1 MIDVD
6 AVILGSGLSK
16 RMGSNKLL
24 LDYQGKTVIERVV
37 LAVVKANCFKN
48 ILVVVK
54 DREVEEIV
62 AKYNVKTIFNP
73 NYKYGKSTSIYL
85 GIMIL
90 GESHG
95 TMFLAGDQP
104 FVDSDSILN
113 LWGEFIQNKDNILLP
128 YVNKAIGKPVIF
140 PKSLYGELLNLKGE
154 NGVMDV
160 VKNNGSL
167 VKKVR
172 MSNYRLFF
180 DMDTKEDYKLLLSN
194 LI

>member
-16 RMGSNKLL
+16 RMESNKLL
-24 LDYQGKTVIERVV
+24 LDYEGKTVIERVV
-37 LAVVKANCFKN
+37 LAVLKANCFKN
-48 ILVVVK
+48 VLVVVK
-54 DREVEEIV
+54 DREVEEIL

-73 NYKYGKSTSIYL
+73 NYKHGKSTSIHL
-85 GIMIL
+85 GLMIL

-95 TMFLAGDQP
+95 TMFLVGDQP

-113 LWGEFIQNKDNILLP
+113 LWCEFIQNKDNILVP
-128 YVNKAIGKPVIF
+128 YINRTMGKPIIF

-160 VKNNGSL
+160 LKNNEGII
-167 VKKVR
+167 KKVR
-172 MSNYRLFF
+172 VSNYKLFF
-180 DMDTKEDYKLLLSN
+180 DMDTKEDYEVLLSN